1 MSATENDLVED
12 IGDEREEVGFDQQPD
27 SLFGVKKTYIWI
39 GAGSLLTLSV
49 AISLLSLGGGGPDPE
64 PQLQTREAP
73 SRSGVV
79 VGSEG
84 GSEAYMAQVEAYNE
98 SVYTGERSGHPILT
112 VEESVE
118 VPSYTEV
125 ESTVG
130 LIPIDGVSG
139 QSLMA
144 GYTNNTQQTTPP
156 VSSSLDMA
164 GSSTG
169 GYSANHNGTDPVF
182 EDLVAVMERVNYT
195 PSLTLIPGSRAALE
209 SMEGHGAE
217 FQNTPLNN
225 GGSVDENASSVSAAK
240 IAFDATTLLY
250 AVSNIALNSD
260 YEGPV
265 WLEVVGG
272 FDKYPELDG
281 ASLTGRAVNLGEKMR
296 LELDTLKLTDGSSY
310 RVEAI
315 ALDLD
320 TTYAAVASSVDHHT
334 LYRYGWWGVGVAL
347 GAAGKGAQYASTQVA
362 VQDGVIVQSTET
374 SGRQEALI
382 AAGELG
388 RELSQE
394 FRRRLDRP
402 PTVHVNVGETIGVFF
417 MKDVMDSGD

>member
-1 MSATENDLVED
+1 MSATENEIVEGA
-12 IGDEREEVGFDQQPD
+12 GDEQEEVSFDQQPD
-27 SLFGVKKTYIWI
+27 SFFGVRKKYVWI

-49 AISLLSLGGGGPDPE
+49 AISLLSLGRGGQDPE
-64 PQLQTREAP
+64 PQLQTRDAS

-84 GSEAYMAQVEAYNE
+84 GSETYMAQVEAYNE
-98 SVYTGERSGHPILT
+98 SVYSGERAGHPILT

-118 VPSYTEV
+118 VPTYTEI

-130 LIPIDGVSG
+130 LIPIEGVDG

-144 GYTNNTQQTTPP
+144 AYTNSMQQTTPAA
-156 VSSSLDMA
+156 SSSLDMV
-164 GSSTG
+164 GNSTG
-169 GYSANHNGTDPVF
+169 GYSGNHSGSDPVF

-195 PSLTLIPGSRAALE
+195 PSLTWISGSRAALT
-209 SMEGHGAE
+209 MEGTGSE
-217 FQNTPLNN
+217 VQNTAL
-225 GGSVDENASSVSAAK
+225 GGAGRVDEYAVSVAAPK
-240 IAFDATTLLY
+240 KAFDATTLLY

-272 FDKYPELDG
+272 VDKYPQLDG
-281 ASLTGRAVNLGEKMR
+281 ANLTGRAVNLGEKMR
-296 LELDTLKLTDGSSY
+296 LELDTLKLTDGTTY

-347 GAAGKGAQYASTQVA
+347 GAAGKAAQHASTQVA

-374 SGRQEALI
+374 SGKQEALI

-388 RELSQE
+388 REVSQE

-402 PTVHVNVGETIGVFF
+402 ATVHVNVGETVGVFF
-417 MKDVMDSGD
+417 MKDVMETGG